1 MCTVIA
7 GTTIE
12 QELSAKVYHKY
23 LSVFYTDILQFVVT
37 STSVCNNGAVRL
49 VGGSFP
55 YEGRVEV
62 CAHGSWGTVCSNYW
76 DSLDAFVVCGQ
87 LGYQS
92 VGECTFLTLYTP
104 VNDGIC
110 RAYCILVCCIW
121 TRDWTNVVTE
131 PQVYRK

>member
-62 CAHGSWGTVCSNYW
+62 CAHGSWGTVCSIGTHLMLLW
-76 DSLDAFVVCGQ
+76 CVVSLDISLWVCIP
-87 LGYQS
+87 S
-92 VGECTFLTLYTP
+92 
-104 VNDGIC
+104 
-110 RAYCILVCCIW
+110 
-121 TRDWTNVVTE
+121 
-131 PQVYRK
+131 